1 MRVTRFLSCVAAAA
15 LVTPAL
21 AAQTMD
27 EQQVL
32 ERGRQVA
39 ATWWDAD
46 GPQLW
51 DMLAPAFQAQ
61 LGDVEPLLQNRD
73 RLVDEFGEEAE
84 VLREAVEPLG
94 ENMQYWRV
102 IELESGPEPF
112 ILQLVIQPDGLVAVG
127 RGGWQSELGG
137 PPED

>member
-1 MRVTRFLSCVAAAA
+1 MIRALAGMAIVLSVA
-15 LVTPAL
+15 PRL
-21 AAQTMD
+21 AAQTMEAHD
-27 EQQVL
+27 VT
-32 ERGRQVA
+32 ERGRLVA

-46 GPQLW
+46 GERLW
-51 DMLAPAFQAQ
+51 AMLAPAFQAQ

-84 VLREAVEPLG
+84 VIREAVEPLG
-94 ENMQYWRV
+94 DNMQYWRV
-102 IELESGPEPF
+102 VELENGIEPF
-112 ILQLVIQPDGLVAVG
+112 VLQLVIQPDGLVASG